1 MALSFEYKLLKWG
14 YDKNNGP
21 ASWEEWYPVAKN
33 GKRQSPIDLASSIV
47 KEDPNLPPIR
57 PSFQP
62 CNQLNLENTGKSWQL
77 HFHDPD
83 MSSLTGG
90 PLHGEYKV
98 VQMHA
103 HWGDKSGVGSEH
115 TVDGTPYD
123 AELHIV
129 HFNTKY
135 PSPGEAFDQE
145 DGLAVLGIFINIGK
159 EHPEFEKL
167 CKRFQDIQ
175 HPFDVAQLEEEVL
188 PTNFLPNN
196 KSYFTYPGSLTTPPL
211 HESVTWV
218 VFKEHIEMSEKQLD
232 TIRSLKT
239 GSGKK
244 KSVLINNYR
253 PPCDHAERIIRFH
266 AA

>member
-1 MALSFEYKLLKWG
+1 
-14 YDKNNGP
+14 
-21 ASWEEWYPVAKN
+21 
-33 GKRQSPIDLASSIV
+33 
-47 KEDPNLPPIR
+47 
-57 PSFQP
+57 
-62 CNQLNLENTGKSWQL
+62 
-77 HFHDPD
+77 
-83 MSSLTGG
+83 
-90 PLHGEYKV
+90 
-98 VQMHA
+98 MHA

-135 PSPGEAFDQE
+135 PSPAEAFDQE

-218 VFKEHIEMSEKQLD
+218 VFKEHIEMSEKQVRNLFPD
-232 TIRSLKT
+232 FLMHFLNSSWTQFGHLRQAVGRRRVSLLITI
-239 GSGKK
+239 
-244 KSVLINNYR
+244 VLHVIMQKELSDFMLPNL
-253 PPCDHAERIIRFH
+253 
-266 AA
+266 